1 MNRDRVAGSWKQ
13 FSGSVQEQWSRF
25 VGDESGVSAA
35 KHNQLAGRIQ
45 VRRGMSTEDTERQLK
60 DFLDRN
66 RDWDLSRR

>member
-13 FSGSVQEQWSRF
+13 FSGNVQEQWNRF
-25 VGDESGVSAA
+25 VGDEAGVSAA
-35 KHNQLAGRIQ
+35 QHTRLAGSIQ
-45 VRRGMSTEDTERQLK
+45 VRRGMSMEETERQFR